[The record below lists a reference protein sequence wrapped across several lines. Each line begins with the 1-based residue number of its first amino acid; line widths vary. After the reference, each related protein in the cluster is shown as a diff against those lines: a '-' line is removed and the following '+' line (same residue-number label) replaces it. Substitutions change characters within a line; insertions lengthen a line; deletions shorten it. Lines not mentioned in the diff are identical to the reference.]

1 MSQAQAEAEVQAA
14 EKKNEEWEPN
24 ILVIACNWC
33 TYQAADMAGSLR
45 YSYPP
50 TVKVVRVPC
59 SGRVE
64 PEFVIEALINGADGV
79 LIGGCHPG
87 DCHYK
92 EGNYKALRRFEW
104 LRKIVE
110 ELGIEPERVRLEW
123 IAGSEGLKFAEVMR
137 EFDATIRKLGPNPLK
152 KA

>member
-1 MSQAQAEAEVQAA
+1 M
-14 EKKNEEWEPN
+14 EWEPN
-24 ILVIACNWC
+24 IICIACNWC

-64 PEFVIEALINGADGV
+64 PEFVVEALVNGADGV
-79 LIGGCHPG
+79 IVGGCHIG

-92 EGNYKALRRFEW
+92 EGNYKALRRFKL
-104 LRKIVE
+104 LRKLLT
-110 ELGIEPERVRLEW
+110 ELGVEPERVRLEW
-123 IAGSEGLKFAEVMR
+123 ISGSEGLKFAEVMT
-137 EFDATIRKLGPNPLK
+137 EFDRKIRELGPFK
-152 KA
+152 FER

>member
-1 MSQAQAEAEVQAA
+1 MTD
-14 EKKNEEWEPN
+14 WEPN
-24 ILVIACNWC
+24 IICIACNWC

-64 PEFVIEALINGADGV
+64 PEFIVEALINGADGV
-79 LIGGCHPG
+79 IVGGCHLG

-92 EGNYKALRRFEW
+92 EGNYKALRRFK
-104 LRKIVE
+104 LLHKLLT
-110 ELGIEPERVRLEW
+110 ELGVEPERVRLEW
-123 IAGSEGLKFAEVMR
+123 ISGSEGLKFAEVMT
-137 EFDATIRKLGPNPLK
+137 EFDATIRKLGPFK
-152 KA
+152 FER